1 MNYFRNKKGISA
13 LVATVLLILITV
25 AAVGIIWSAV
35 NPMIS
40 DNLKFGQACSDVRM
54 SLQVDASSAY
64 NCFNSSNNLTNI
76 VVSRGVDTLNL
87 VGLQII
93 ASGASG
99 STPFDV
105 KIGSSKAIAR
115 RSNDTAFNSAV
126 NFAYGDIPTSNSA
139 IAYTLNTSAIGK
151 PDKVAV
157 SAIVKIGA
165 TEKKC
170 ESSTAV
176 VINSCA

>member
-40 DNLKFGQACSDVRM
+40 DNLKFGQACSDMRM
-54 SLQVDASSAY
+54 SLEVDSSSAY
-64 NCFNSSNNLTNI
+64 NCFNSTSNITNV

-99 STPFDV
+99 ANPFEIKLGSNKTNV
-105 KIGSSKAIAR
+105 KTSKDPNYAG
-115 RSNDTAFNSAV
+115 T
-126 NFAYGDIPTSNSA
+126 FAYGDIPVSNGA
-139 IAYTLNTSAIGK
+139 IAYNLNTSLIGK

-157 SAIVKIGA
+157 SAIVKIGS

-170 ESSTAV
+170 ESSSPV
-176 VINSCA
+176 VIDSCAS